1 MPVFYSYAR
10 GMKGGGGVYR
20 GQKRRADSPKILGQA
35 DIELLMATV
44 NKQTA
49 AGTDGQQ

>member
-1 MPVFYSYAR
+1 MWEEW
-10 GMKGGGGVYR
+10 GGGVYR